1 MIILNDIKIGVIGL
15 GTRGKMLLRDDIL
28 GQNECVT
35 AVCDLYDD
43 RAQDAEAIVFERTGK
58 HPKIYSDY
66 KELLADKDVN
76 TVFIAAS
83 WEAHVELAIA
93 AMESGKAVALE
104 VGGAYSIEDC
114 FRLVQTGE
122 RTHAKFVFLE
132 NCCFGKREMT
142 VLNMVRKGLFGE
154 IVHCAGGY
162 HHDLR
167 YEISNGIENRHYRFR
182 NYVHRNCEN
191 YPTHE
196 LGPIMKVLNINRG
209 NRLLSLTSTAS
220 KEAGLKEY
228 LKDTDKKDVKFAQG
242 DIVTTVIKCANGE
255 SIVLTLDTTL
265 PRYYSRNF
273 TVRGTKGMYE
283 ESTDSVFLD
292 TPQDIAKD
300 FAWKDEHGNITKYE
314 QEYLHPIWKKY
325 IEDGVQPGHDGIDWL
340 ECKSFFDA
348 LRNDKPMFLDIYDAA
363 TLMCITPLSEQ
374 SIALGGAPMSI
385 PDFTHG
391 QWQSRTEECEAFK

>member
-1 MIILNDIKIGVIGL
+1 MKDIKVGVIGF
-15 GTRGKMLLRDDIL
+15 GTRGRMLMRDNIL
-28 GQNECVT
+28 AQNECVT
-35 AVCDLYDD
+35 AVCDLYED
-43 RAQDAEAIVFERTGK
+43 RAQAAEAIVYERTGK
-58 HPKIYSDY
+58 HAKIYLDY
-66 KELLADKDVN
+66 KELLNDENVN
-76 TVFIAAS
+76 TVVIAAS
-83 WEAHVELAIA
+83 WEAHVGIAID
-93 AMESGKAVALE
+93 AMEKGMAVALE
-104 VGGAYSIEDC
+104 VGGAYSLEDC
-114 FRLVQTGE
+114 FRLVETYE

-132 NCCFGKREMT
+132 NCCFGRREMT
-142 VLNMVRKGLFGE
+142 VLNMVRKGVFGE

-167 YEISNGIENRHYRFR
+167 GEVSNGIENRHYRFR

-209 NRLLSLTSTAS
+209 NRLMTLTSTAS
-220 KEAGLKEY
+220 KAAGLKEY
-228 LKDTDKKDVKFAQG
+228 LKDTDKKDTVFCQG

-265 PRYYSRNF
+265 PRYYSRDF

-292 TPQDIAKD
+292 TEEDIAKD
-300 FAWKDEHGNITKYE
+300 SAWKSEHGNMDKYDE
-314 QEYLHPIWKKY
+314 EYLHPVWKKY
-325 IEDGVQPGHDGIDWL
+325 IEEGVRPGHDGIDWL
-340 ECKSFFDA
+340 EIQYFFDA
-348 LRNDKPMFLDIYDAA
+348 LRNDKPVFLDIYDAA

-374 SIALGGAPMSI
+374 SIALGGAPMNI

-391 QWQSRTEECEAFK
+391 QWQSRTEESEAFK